1 MRIMGLSLKAEKG
14 RGWGLKK
21 KAEEYKEDNPSIPP
35 SRLGFFFRFHVYCIP
50 KEPIGIE

>member
-21 KAEEYKEDNPSIPP
+21 KRKNIKKTIHPSHPRGLVF
-35 SRLGFFFRFHVYCIP
+35 SFGFTSIAFP
-50 KEPIGIE
+50 KNQ